1 MAVARASKYILAINY
16 ENCTGCHQ
24 CELAC
29 TFKHHKV
36 FTLTLSRITVITKPE
51 TQTSIPLYCLQCKD
65 AACARVCPANAI
77 YFDGEVGAYMIDYSR
92 CIGCREC
99 AYACPFGAISF
110 DRDGLPIKCDLC
122 GGDPECVKVCPHDAI
137 LYGPE
142 NVVMRKIKKGKAA
155 GVVYEIYGKRGEAPR
170 GDVVEK
176 AEEAVKTIYR
186 IWEERKKL
194 NL

>member
-1 MAVARASKYILAINY
+1 MAQRYILAVNY
-16 ENCTGCHQ
+16 ENCTGCHL

-29 TFKHHKV
+29 SFTHHKV
-36 FTLTLSRITVITKPE
+36 FNPYLSRITIITKPE
-51 TQTSIPLYCLQCKD
+51 VQTSAPLYCLQCQD

-77 YFDGEVGAYMIDYSR
+77 YFDEKVGAYLIDYGK

-99 AYACPFGAISF
+99 AYACPFGAINF
-110 DRDGLPIKCDLC
+110 DRDGRPIKCDLC
-122 GGDPECVKVCPHDAI
+122 GGDPECVKVCPHEAI

-142 NVVMRKIKKGKAA
+142 NIVLRKIKKAKAA
-155 GVVYEIYGKRGEAPR
+155 GVVYEIYGKKATEPK
-170 GDVVEK
+170 GDEVEK

-194 NL
+194 NI